1 MQKRNRLYAP
11 AANTA
16 QYLQSNIVKGHIR
29 TPKLNHLY
37 APFRKNTYKL
47 TYFLHKN
54 PFQGHIKIRK
64 IPRLYAPAPKLT

>member
-47 TYFLHKN
+47 TYFCIKN
-54 PFQGHIKIRK
+54 RFRGI
-64 IPRLYAPAPKLT
+64 